1 MIEAFVGL
9 GSNIENPGKQ
19 LQTACQKLAALPKTQ
34 LVALSAVYESP
45 PMGPPDQ
52 PWYLNACARLQTLR
66 EPEDLLDALLAIEAH
81 MGRVRHRRWGE
92 RCIDLDLLLFGNR
105 RIQSDRLTVPHPG
118 LYTRDF
124 VLRPLSDLVGSEY
137 VMPNGVDI
145 GTLLAGCT
153 TGSLMKRDIQLPTGE
168 SLGISP

>member
-9 GSNIENPGKQ
+9 GSNIEDPGKQ
-19 LQTACQKLAALPKTQ
+19 LDTACHRLAALPNTQ

-52 PWYLNACARLQTLR
+52 PWYLNACARLQTTQT
-66 EPEDLLDALLAIEAH
+66 PESLLGALLAIEES

-92 RCIDLDLLLFGNR
+92 RCIDLDLLLFGDS
-105 RIQSDRLTVPHPG
+105 RIQSDRLTLPHPG
-118 LYTRDF
+118 LYIRDF
-124 VLRPLSDLVGSEY
+124 VLSPLSDLVGSEY

-153 TGSLMKRDIQLPTGE
+153 TGSLMKRDIQLPTVD
-168 SLGISP
+168 SLGIAP